1 MTAYCSDNCQFVGDT
16 SQTPE
21 EEEEEEGKGRC
32 LSQRLGLRSVHN
44 QPGEVTTFQSDWVTV
59 DYIFYSTQP
68 GRPGGHSSD
77 GRREGKLKLVGRL
90 SLPSAQQMWTVGS
103 LPNYFCPSDHLPLL
117 ADFLLVK

>member
-1 MTAYCSDNCQFVGDT
+1 MADPG
-16 SQTPE
+16 QTDRPE
-21 EEEEEEGKGRC
+21 VEGGS
-32 LSQRLGLRSVHN
+32 LSQRLGLRSMHREG
-44 QPGEVTTFQSDWVTV
+44 GEVTTFQTDWVTV

-68 GRPGGHSSD
+68 GRAGGHSSD